1 MRPHGRAAFGRLFV
15 FVGLGFLL
23 RVLLLVWFWFCVGIS
38 RWRLFAARAVWL
50 FWPLRW
56 HPRFAFVLQALPVGV
71 FGLCAGIRVLLAW
84 FKRRP

>member
-23 RVLLLVWFWFCVGIS
+23 RVLLVVWFWFWFCVGIS

-50 FWPLRW
+50 GWPLRW

-71 FGLCAGIRVLLAW
+71 FGLCAGIRAM
-84 FKRRP
+84 